1 MLVPFLC
8 YVFLRCFLPE
18 GDPMSKK
25 IVMAEL
31 QKLGIKINNGKISKH
46 DVRRVL
52 SGLSRPVQ
60 AAEENKKSLRPPKKW
75 WDKMV
80 KQIKEN
86 NPKYSMDQIA
96 KTIGNIWYNK
106 LSASKRK
113 SIRERFG
120 LEYGAANAANNAV
133 DDAKEV
139 ESTLKSLADKA
150 QSLLQSALDYQKVLD
165 KHNVQDLLPSQAVFQ
180 NKVRDALEKVLV
192 MI

>member
-8 YVFLRCFLPE
+8 YVFLRWFLPE
-18 GDPMSKK
+18 GDPMSRK

-31 QKLGIKINNGKISKH
+31 QKLGIEINNGKISKE

-52 SGLSRPVQ
+52 SGLSRPTQ
-60 AAEENKKSLRPPKKW
+60 AAEENKKSLKPPKKW

-86 NPKYSMDQIA
+86 NPKYSMDQIS

-120 LEYGAANAANNAV
+120 LEYGAANAASSAV

-150 QSLLQSALDYQKVLD
+150 QLLLQSTLEYQKVLD